1 MDPDELS
8 RAFYAC
14 AVKYVW
20 LGPLLLEKAGAQVQH
35 EYGGR
40 ELTDANLQYRNRGL
54 ALAQVCD
61 WAQKALDA

>member
-1 MDPDELS
+1 
-8 RAFYAC
+8 
-14 AVKYVW
+14 VKYVW

-54 ALAQVCD
+54 ALAQVCG